1 MFPPQ
6 LEGVPPA
13 RVHEGEERGE
23 EDLRGPQGVDGHLR
37 DRLQVQVRQAC
48 TGPSHLRSPLLP
60 GQGKSPFL
68 FYVRMNS
75 FRVWQKYSVP
85 V

>member
-1 MFPPQ
+1 MFPLQ

-13 RVHEGEERGE
+13 RLHEGEERGE

-48 TGPSHLRSPLLP
+48 KRPPHLRSPLLL
-60 GQGKSPFL
+60 GQGKSPF
-68 FYVRMNS
+68 FYVPMNS
-75 FRVWQKYSVP
+75 FRVRRKYSVQ